1 MVGLDCQK
9 NTVGR
14 FYGLPLNIRKNPAKG
29 LPFALG
35 QGGVNVARKRK
46 TMDGNTAAAHV
57 AYAFTEVAAIYPIT
71 PSSVMADRS
80 VREPLFFHL
89 NAGLS
94 AEELSLLT
102 IKPRQT

>member
-57 AYAFTEVAAIYPIT
+57 H
-71 PSSVMADRS
+71 M
-80 VREPLFFHL
+80 PLRK
-89 NAGLS
+89 S
-94 AEELSLLT
+94 
-102 IKPRQT
+102 RQSIPLPHPL

>member
-46 TMDGNTAAAHV
+46 TMDGNISH
-57 AYAFTEVAAIYPIT
+57 YPILCDGRA
-71 PSSVMADRS
+71 V
-80 VREPLFFHL
+80 
-89 NAGLS
+89 G
-94 AEELSLLT
+94 
-102 IKPRQT
+102 

>member
-35 QGGVNVARKRK
+35 QGGVNVGKKAQDNGWQYCGGPCGICLYGSR
-46 TMDGNTAAAHV
+46 GNLSH
-57 AYAFTEVAAIYPIT
+57 YPILCDGRA
-71 PSSVMADRS
+71 V
-80 VREPLFFHL
+80 
-89 NAGLS
+89 G
-94 AEELSLLT
+94 
-102 IKPRQT
+102 

>member
-71 PSSVMADRS
+71 CRI
-80 VREPLFFHL
+80 
-89 NAGLS
+89 NGLPRGGRICS
-94 AEELSLLT
+94 AS
-102 IKPRQT
+102 Q